1 MSHNFQFKK
10 MLQRGPALLAFVVAV
25 GLAGTLPNV
34 QSAEKVKPQFHSVQ
48 IAFSPSIPDSLT
60 FAGEPV
66 PLENFDTYESLD
78 RELIIN
84 TYFHSQTIRLIKLAP
99 RYLETIEF
107 ILKQN
112 GIPDDFKYLAMA
124 ESALNHKAVSPS
136 GAAGIW
142 QFMKTTGK
150 EYGLEIND
158 EVDERYHLEK
168 ATQAA
173 CDYLKASYRK
183 YRNWTLVAASFNAGQ
198 GGVDRFIGRQK
209 EGNYYDLL
217 MADETMRYVFRIL
230 ALKLIISDPHSYGF
244 DVDPT
249 TLYKPVPYRTDS
261 VSGPIESLADY
272 ARSNGTNYKLLKEL
286 NPWLRETSLKN
297 PNSKTYYIKIPVKR
311 EL

>member
-1 MSHNFQFKK
+1 MI
-10 MLQRGPALLAFVVAV
+10 QRGPALLAFVVVV

-34 QSAEKVKPQFHSVQ
+34 QSTETQPQFKSVQ
-48 IAFSPSIPDSLT
+48 IAFSPQIPDTLS
-60 FAGEPV
+60 FAGERV
-66 PLENFDTYESLD
+66 PLENYDVYESLD
-78 RELIIN
+78 RELMVN
-84 TYFHSQTIRLIKLAP
+84 TYFHSQTIRLVKLAP

-124 ESALNHKAVSPS
+124 ESALNHKAVSPA

-142 QFMKTTGK
+142 QFMKGTGK
-150 EYGLEIND
+150 EFGLEISE

-173 CDYLKASYRK
+173 CDYFKASYRK
-183 YRNWTLVAASFNAGQ
+183 YRNWTFVAASFNAGQ
-198 GGVDRFIGRQK
+198 AGVDRQIGRQK
-209 EGNYYDLL
+209 ENSYYDLL

-230 ALKLIISDPHSYGF
+230 ALKLILANPHDYGF
-244 DVDPT
+244 DIDPG

-261 VSGPIESLADY
+261 VSVPIESLSDY

-286 NPWLRETSLKN
+286 NPWLREPFLKN
-297 PNSKTYYIKIPVKR
+297 PNLKTYYIKIPVKR
-311 EL
+311 ERS